1 MADSWVEVAA
11 AALDRLDGQHKR
23 KKRDT
28 VIALVDARLAG
39 RSEETVWD
47 LPQACSRTIYH
58 TKWKHDTVFA
68 SVLADVSAI
77 ADRWHDTRSLRA
89 LQSAAERMALASPVA
104 AARLIALMNNDE
116 AGIVLRA
123 ATAILDRA
131 GMETASKGRI
141 GLTGADGGPIPV
153 TEVPPDLSKLGTEE
167 LLALKELLAKATVT
181 GKVDEAA
188 QPG

>member
-1 MADSWVEVAA
+1 MADSWIEVAA

-39 RSEETVWD
+39 RAEESVWE

-58 TKWKHDTVFA
+58 TKWKHDEVFA
-68 SVLADVSAI
+68 GVLAEVSAI
-77 ADRWHDTRSLRA
+77 AERWQDTRSLRA

-104 AARLIALMNNDE
+104 AAKLIGLMNADD
-116 AGIVLRA
+116 AAIVLRA

-131 GMETASKGRI
+131 GIETAQKQS
-141 GLTGADGGPIPV
+141 
-153 TEVPPDLSKLGTEE
+153 TETHASVDVRRLDELSDEQ
-167 LLALKELLAKATVT
+167 LAAIAM
-181 GKVDEAA
+181 GEA
-188 QPG
+188 